1 MMMMWVCLC
10 AGVGVGNASA
20 DDDDDDGN
28 VAGNSVAD
36 CHLSMRFA
44 VSAFNCFN
52 GYLGTLRCGGPTT
65 TPLAH
70 TPRPLA
76 VSANSLYLC

>member
-1 MMMMWVCLC
+1 MIVTTTTMTMMMMMWVCLC
-10 AGVGVGNASA
+10 AGVGVGVGNAST
-20 DDDDDDGN
+20 DDDGN

-52 GYLGTLRCGGPTT
+52 GYLGTLR
-65 TPLAH
+65 
-70 TPRPLA
+70 
-76 VSANSLYLC
+76 

>member
-1 MMMMWVCLC
+1 MIVTTTTMTMMMMMWVCLC
-10 AGVGVGNASA
+10 AGVGVGVGNASA
-20 DDDDDDGN
+20 DDDGN

-52 GYLGTLRCGGPTT
+52 GYLGTLR
-65 TPLAH
+65 
-70 TPRPLA
+70 
-76 VSANSLYLC
+76 